1 MMLKV
6 ADSIITTVRLINGY
20 LVIII
25 SDADVAIQ

>member
-1 MMLKV
+1 MLKV